1 MEAGAAPLIT
11 IAPNVSLNFKTKADF
26 NVDQPPAFFG
36 VSGIES
42 LMRPV
47 AEKKSKTPKSATAKG
62 TSSWTIK
69 WK

>member
-47 AEKKSKTPKSATAKG
+47 AEKKPKHPNLLQQKAQTA
-62 TSSWTIK
+62 
-69 WK
+69 